1 MDSSNGSDNTLQ
13 VFTSTSES
21 VKLTVQSAGNCTS
34 MARVMTAANNY

>member
-21 VKLTVQSAGNCTS
+21 VKLTVQSGNCTS